1 MKNTNT
7 YHLHGH
13 SYMDL
18 NDGYIQPEKLREF
31 ADNNPWLKAY
41 ALTGHGQCQAIYPF
55 KAAFKDSEC
64 KLLYGVEAYVLP
76 VKLKEALPE
85 ATEDEDG
92 DETDAD
98 GKTTHMVMLARDYV
112 GMQTIFTMVTESYD
126 NMMGNKN
133 LKPVMTQSLLRKYI
147 GPNSAGYGHV
157 IVLSACMQG
166 ILSWE
171 ALHNELLEKAALK
184 CERKASRLNFDFP
197 HYTEMLNRLGE
208 MEDNLAEL
216 KERRQELSVLKA
228 KKFTTRN
235 KAVEKLKGT
244 PEYAQARADLDA
256 EIAETEMAIEAFPKA
271 KEEEAAYSKQVTGV
285 RAEVRKLEGK
295 AERYEEIMDAAE
307 AIRESKLTEDEL
319 YSNTLA
325 VAEYYMEMFG
335 KENFFVELQYHGI
348 REEAICFPMLAYIAQ
363 ELELKCV
370 VTNDC
375 HIIEKTDRNRRA
387 RQILRSLRFNKWEEE
402 MIGDEELYI
411 KTNEEMREA
420 LIQILPACIVDEAI
434 ANNEL
439 IAEQCNVEWPEE
451 EHYPKFIGDG
461 RSAVK
466 TLQDLCNER
475 FRTLTFSSR
484 EERKIYIERCRY
496 EMKVIEQLG
505 VADYLLIVQDFL
517 AYGRL
522 LGKINLDDPRFLADP
537 FNIELIKSLGKGNVG
552 YSIGPGRGSAVGS
565 LVCYLIGIT
574 DADPIKYNLLFERFL
589 NTERVTMPDI
599 DSDFAPEV
607 RGKVL
612 DYVKHKYGEEAVC
625 CICTMGTQGVKNAI
639 RNCARLLGDRKY
651 GNPKAFL
658 NLGTDICAA
667 VPKEVGVKFKDCI
680 DDLRIQFADN
690 SDAMEILDD
699 AVIVEG
705 TYTQVGMHAAGVII
719 ADNGNV
725 REYVPL
731 MKSKDGQWVSQ
742 CDMNYT
748 EAQGLLKMDFLGLR
762 NLAII
767 TSCLRDVQRNYG
779 KSIEMSEINLADKDV
794 YSNIFAKGMTNS
806 VFQFESPG
814 MKGMLTR
821 FKPESLED
829 LILLVAAYRP
839 GPLQYLDAI
848 IETKSTGKKPE
859 YVIPEMESVLGVT
872 YGKPIYQEQVMS
884 VFNQFAGF
892 SLGESDII
900 RRYMSKKKTDK
911 FMAYHDKFI
920 DGMVKHGASKDGA
933 EDFWNQLVD
942 FSKYA
947 FNKSHACAY
956 AVVAYYTGYLKY
968 HYPKEYLAAVA
979 NYSEFE
985 DLAKVVGDIRAFG
998 YSVLNPDVNLSGA
1011 MFDTLD
1017 GHVRY
1022 GLSNVKNVASAA
1034 YDIIEE
1040 RNANGMFKSF
1050 EDFMTRTNCKKDV
1063 GIALAA
1069 CGALDNISSDM
1080 GKDYVQRRIAMLQYF
1095 GDKPEETPT
1104 NRDSCLA
1111 REATYLGTT
1120 VTENPAAGYKA
1131 KNMVADCV
1139 NLLGNTAEIAG
1150 AVQDLKIKT
1159 TKNGEEMA
1167 VFNIVDANFDS
1178 ISAVVFARTYKDF
1191 GHLLETGVCHF
1202 YGKINSHDDKIQ
1214 FVVNKIEAATPVAK
1228 GVLLT
1233 PELPNF
1239 TQPYIALYSKYID
1252 EDGVPLFFVI
1262 NGKPT
1267 AYATKKP
1274 LKVNLKILEDK
1285 ELRSVLTT
1293 L

>member
-1 MKNTNT
+1 MKERKTIMNTNPNT

-18 NDGYIQPEKLREF
+18 NDGYIDPDSLRKF
-31 ADNNPWLKAY
+31 ADENPWLKAY

-55 KAAFKDSEC
+55 KAAFKGSSC
-64 KLLYGVEAYVLP
+64 KLLYGVEAYVMP
-76 VKLKEALPE
+76 IKLRTAATNES
-85 ATEDEDG
+85 TEDIETEELSDD
-92 DETDAD
+92 DEEGD
-98 GKTTHMVMLARDYV
+98 GKTTHMVMLARDYI
-112 GMQTIFTMVTESYD
+112 GMQAIFAMVTASYD

-133 LKPVMTQSLLRKYI
+133 SLKPVMTQELLRQHI
-147 GPNSAGYGHV
+147 GPGSDGYGHV
-157 IVLSACMQG
+157 IALSACMQG

-171 ALHNELLEKAALK
+171 ALHNELIEKAAAK
-184 CERKASRLNFDFP
+184 CERKASRLKLDFA
-197 HYTEMLNRLGE
+197 HYTEILGRLGE
-208 MEDNLAEL
+208 MEERLAEL
-216 KERRQELSVLKA
+216 KERRQELGVLKA

-244 PEYAQARADLDA
+244 PEYAQARAELDA
-256 EIAETEMAIEAFPKA
+256 EIAETNAAIEAFPVA
-271 KEEEAAYSKQVTGV
+271 KEEETTYSKQVTGV

-295 AERYEEIMDAAE
+295 TERYQKIMDDAE
-307 AIRESKLTEDEL
+307 AIRETKLTEDEL
-319 YSNTLA
+319 YANTLA
-325 VAEYYMEMFG
+325 AAQHYSDLFG
-335 KENFFVELQYHGI
+335 ADNFFVELQYHGI
-348 REEAICFPMLAYIAQ
+348 AEEAICFPILANVAE
-363 ELELKCV
+363 ELGLKCV
-370 VTNDC
+370 ITNDC
-375 HIIEKTDRNRRA
+375 HIIEKTDHNRRA
-387 RQILRSLRFNKWEEE
+387 RQILRSLRHNKWKEE
-402 MIGDEELYI
+402 MTGDAELYV
-411 KTNEEMREA
+411 KTNAEMREA
-420 LIQILPACIVDEAI
+420 LIQILPAYVVDAAI
-434 ANNEL
+434 ANNEFV
-439 IAEQCNVEWPEE
+439 AEQCNVEWPEE

-461 RSAVK
+461 RSAIK

-475 FRTLTFSSR
+475 FKTLTFKSK
-484 EERKIYIERCRY
+484 EERMTYIQRCRY
-496 EMKVIEQLG
+496 EMTVIEKLG

-522 LGKINLDDPRFLADP
+522 LGKIDLDDPRFLADP
-537 FNIELIKSLGKGNVG
+537 FNIELIKQLGKGNVG

-625 CICTMGTQGVKNAI
+625 CICTMGTQGPKNAI
-639 RNCARLLGDRKY
+639 RNCARLLGHRKY
-651 GNPKAFL
+651 GNPKAL
-658 NLGTDICAA
+658 IGLGADICAA

-680 DDLRIQFADN
+680 DDLRAQFASN
-690 SDAMEILDD
+690 EDAMEILDD

-767 TSCLRDVQRNYG
+767 TNCLRDVQRNFG
-779 KSIEMSEINLADKDV
+779 QSIQMDKIDLADKAV
-794 YSNIFAKGMTNS
+794 YANIFAKGMTNS

-848 IETKSTGKKPE
+848 IDTKSTGATPE

-920 DGMVKHGASKDGA
+920 EGMVAHGASEEGA

-947 FNKSHACAY
+947 FNKCA
-956 AVVAYYTGYLKY
+956 
-968 HYPKEYLAAVA
+968 
-979 NYSEFE
+979 S
-985 DLAKVVGDIRAFG
+985 
-998 YSVLNPDVNLSGA
+998 
-1011 MFDTLD
+1011 
-1017 GHVRY
+1017 
-1022 GLSNVKNVASAA
+1022 
-1034 YDIIEE
+1034 
-1040 RNANGMFKSF
+1040 
-1050 EDFMTRTNCKKDV
+1050 
-1063 GIALAA
+1063 
-1069 CGALDNISSDM
+1069 
-1080 GKDYVQRRIAMLQYF
+1080 
-1095 GDKPEETPT
+1095 
-1104 NRDSCLA
+1104 
-1111 REATYLGTT
+1111 
-1120 VTENPAAGYKA
+1120 
-1131 KNMVADCV
+1131 
-1139 NLLGNTAEIAG
+1139 
-1150 AVQDLKIKT
+1150 
-1159 TKNGEEMA
+1159 
-1167 VFNIVDANFDS
+1167 
-1178 ISAVVFARTYKDF
+1178 
-1191 GHLLETGVCHF
+1191 
-1202 YGKINSHDDKIQ
+1202 
-1214 FVVNKIEAATPVAK
+1214 
-1228 GVLLT
+1228 
-1233 PELPNF
+1233 
-1239 TQPYIALYSKYID
+1239 
-1252 EDGVPLFFVI
+1252 
-1262 NGKPT
+1262 
-1267 AYATKKP
+1267 
-1274 LKVNLKILEDK
+1274 
-1285 ELRSVLTT
+1285 RS
-1293 L
+1293 